1 MPQTTQIIPKWTFPH
16 VETYINDYTFVSDE
30 VAPATVDTSVKEV
43 LAFISGKGID
53 NTWIKKSSRES
64 AVKTFGESNFN
75 LYGQPLMQALEVV
88 DHDNTSVWMMRVM
101 PENATY
107 ANGIVS
113 AYYKADV
120 AKEDEDILNRKFR
133 IKLTAKNA
141 ENIVT
146 VEDLEKASKKLDGE
160 PKSGSTVYVDDE
172 GFTQAEFMTV
182 RSSGRGTYGNNYYI
196 RITKEDSYE
205 KEFGI
210 KLYKFEINNN
220 ESGLTT
226 EATYVGANV
235 TSAKY
240 YSEGITLIN
249 DILDDVEKG
258 VAPVDIRVNEDNVEV
273 VYDAYIE
280 FAKTWHNDLIAYL
293 PSVQE
298 DETKKA
304 KVEELI
310 EATEEENLPSL
321 DEFDILYGINPDSTL
336 SHPGI
341 FFVKTLTDDVDVSA
355 DDYVAADYTNSAVI
369 DFSSVNGLH
378 ISEGSN
384 GYFDKPRTEHIT
396 EPEKKDIQWTKD
408 MEIEECYK
416 KAFDGS
422 YDKRILSKARMGI
435 NAIFDAGYPYSVKMT
450 IADLV
455 LLRGDCRLFL
465 DVGIINTINMS
476 TARTLSNQYSILD
489 SRDVSVDIHNYKV
502 TDPDTGKKCNVTISF
517 FNAGNYADHINAG
530 NFYVPMVKNNC
541 QLEGHVRDSLLPVID
556 DYETELKQYLYN
568 ARLNYYEPIED
579 NVFQRAVQN
588 TTQKSES
595 DCLEENNVCVL
606 HELVKNIEKD
616 ANDQIYN
623 FTDNDVRTTFVET
636 EKAKYESWNGV
647 YVESWDLSFATTNY
661 ELNHKILHLYIS
673 CTFRG
678 LDKVVVAEVD
688 LNKRTQATTT
698 E

>member
-120 AKEDEDILNRKFR
+120 AQDDEDILNRKFR

-141 ENIVT
+141 DNIVT
-146 VEDLEKASKKLDGE
+146 ASDLEEAAKKLDGE
-160 PKSGSTVYVDDE
+160 PKSGSAVYVDDE

-182 RSSGRGTYGNNYYI
+182 RASGRGTYGNNYYI
-196 RITKEDSYE
+196 RITKEESYE

-258 VAPVDIRVNEDNVEV
+258 IAPVDIRVNEDNVEV
-273 VYDAYIE
+273 VYDAYIK
-280 FAKTWHNDLIAYL
+280 FVKTWHNDLIACL
-293 PSVQE
+293 PSVQ
-298 DETKKA
+298 DDAKKKT

-310 EATEEENLPSL
+310 EATEDENLPAL
-321 DEFDILYGINPDSTL
+321 DEFDILFGINPDSET

-355 DDYVAADYTNSAVI
+355 DDYVAANYTNSSVI

-378 ISEGSN
+378 IVGGSN
-384 GYFDKPRTEHIT
+384 GYFDDPRVEHIT
-396 EPEKKDIQWTKD
+396 EPEKKDIQWTKE

-422 YDKRILSKARMGI
+422 YDKRILSKSRMGI
-435 NAIFDAGYPYSVKMT
+435 NAIFDANYPYSVKMT
-450 IADLV
+450 IADLI

-465 DVGIINTINMS
+465 DVGIINTINMA
-476 TARTLSNQYSILD
+476 TARSLSDQYSILD
-489 SRDVSVDIHNYKV
+489 SRDISVDIHNYKV

-530 NFYVPMVKNNC
+530 KFYVPMVKNNC

-623 FTDNDVRTTFVET
+623 FTDNDVRTTFIET

-661 ELNHKILHLYIS
+661 EFNHKILHLYIS

-678 LDKVVVAEVD
+678 LDKVVLAEVD